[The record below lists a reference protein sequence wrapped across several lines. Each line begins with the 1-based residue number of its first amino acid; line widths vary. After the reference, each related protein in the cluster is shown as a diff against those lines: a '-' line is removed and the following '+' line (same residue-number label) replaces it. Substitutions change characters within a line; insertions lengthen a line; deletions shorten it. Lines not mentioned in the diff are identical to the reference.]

1 MVTKL
6 CKKCNKEKPLKEM
19 VKHSSTSDGY
29 LFQCKSCIREYRN
42 KFNYPITLVEKK
54 CSKCGKIKLAKEFSP
69 SPRVLG
75 GLHTWCRLCSNESH
89 KQRNYYKDYRI
100 KRKESFKNDPFFN
113 QKIKD
118 QSRKSR
124 IKNIETSLLRNCKTR
139 AKQKNLEFD
148 LQKEDIVIPEYCPI
162 LLTKLECGTKENYT
176 NSPSVDRID
185 NTKGYIKG
193 NVQVIST
200 KANKIKNEATIAELI
215 LLSEWINKT
224 FINN

>member
-1 MVTKL
+1 MKI
-6 CKKCNKEKPLKEM
+6 CKKCNEQKELKDF
-19 VKHSSTSDGY
+19 VKSNLTIDGT
-29 LFQCKSCIREYRN
+29 LNTCKLCDSKRKLNIKYDVSV
-42 KFNYPITLVEKK
+42 IEKK
-54 CSKCGKIKLAKEFSP
+54 CFCCKITKNAQEFP
-69 SPRVLG
+69 KNKGLIG
-75 GLHTWCRLCSNESH
+75 GLHTWCKECCKRKNKENE
-89 KQRNYYKDYRI
+89 YYKNSKKVRNE
-100 KRKESFKNDPFFN
+100 KRKVDPLFREKLN
-113 QKIKD
+113 K
-118 QSRKSR
+118 QSKKSR
-124 IKNIETSLLRNCKTR
+124 IKNIETYLLRNCRIR